1 MGMTQQITNMGHKM
15 YLTDGAY
22 VDYDGFAVHLTTENG
37 LRVDNRVVL
46 EPEAMVQLFHWAKNL
61 GQLDINFEKD
71 L

>member
-1 MGMTQQITNMGHKM
+1 M
-15 YLTDGAY
+15 TDGAY

>member
-1 MGMTQQITNMGHKM
+1 MWHKA

-37 LRVDNRVVL
+37 LEVGNRVVL
-46 EPEAMVQLFHWAKNL
+46 EPEAMTLLFQWAKNL